1 MPILYG
7 RAIEKIFIIPVAED
21 EYNCCKEEG
30 VDTTTGTETVGIF
43 DTGTLAF
50 EADAAELVAG
60 CCC

>member
-7 RAIEKIFIIPVAED
+7 TAIKENLIIPVAED
-21 EYNCCKEEG
+21 EYSCCNEEG
-30 VDTTTGTETVGIF
+30 VDTTTGTGTVGIF

-60 CCC
+60 CC